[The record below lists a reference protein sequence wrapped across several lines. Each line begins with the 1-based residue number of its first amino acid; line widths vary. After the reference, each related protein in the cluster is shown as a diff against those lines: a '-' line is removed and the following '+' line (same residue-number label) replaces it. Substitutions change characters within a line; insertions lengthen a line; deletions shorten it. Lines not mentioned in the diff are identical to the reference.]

1 MNKERDWHMILEHI
15 TQTIAENTS
24 EIIGFPIIITDDKG
38 NIIGSSDRSRLG
50 TLHKASLEVLKKN
63 QDICYEIEDV
73 KRFENVLPGVAT
85 PIFLNNKPIGVL
97 GIVGIP
103 NVVKKYVQLVKS
115 YVEMMCHES
124 FKKETIVL
132 ESKTLDTLVQ
142 FLLYSNNNEETDHII
157 RYGKMLGYNL
167 DLDRICIIIE
177 IDLLSIHLPSQ
188 EDKFNKFSFQYF
200 QKELIE
206 QVKYL
211 FVDNKEDII
220 SLLNLEQF
228 IILKSVYSNDQD
240 TFLKAIESKTQK
252 LNQFLKKKHNL
263 SAAIALGNIQN
274 GFNGIKESYENAVRT
289 LNIGKKNN
297 ILPKI
302 YNYNDWDIT
311 LELLTSELTPYILD
325 KLTNNLS
332 ALINHSNYATLSAT
346 FMAYCKCNMNLSET
360 ARSLFIH
367 RNSLVYRLEKIAEL
381 SCLNLSKFEHCLLLF
396 IAIKND

>member
-1 MNKERDWHMILEHI
+1 MNKKGDKQMILEHI

-24 EIIGFPIIITDDKG
+24 EIIGYPIIITDEKG

-50 TLHKASLEVLKKN
+50 SLHKASLDVLKKN
-63 QDICYEIEDV
+63 QDICYEMEDV
-73 KRFENVLPGVAT
+73 KTLENVLPGVAT
-85 PIFLNNKPIGVL
+85 PIFLNNKSIGVL

-103 NVVKKYVQLVKS
+103 SVVKKYVQLVKNH
-115 YVEMMCHES
+115 VEMMCHES
-124 FKKETIVL
+124 FKKETNVL

-142 FLLYSNNNEETDHII
+142 FLLYSNINEDTDHII

-167 DLDRICIIIE
+167 ELYRICIIIE
-177 IDLLSIHLPSQ
+177 IDLLSLHLPSQ
-188 EDKFNKFSFQYF
+188 EDGFDKFSFQYF

-211 FVDNKEDII
+211 FVDNKEDIM

-228 IILKSVYSNDQD
+228 IILKSVNSNDQG
-240 TFLKAIESKTQK
+240 TIMKAIESKTQK

-263 SAAIALGNIQN
+263 SAAIALGNIKN
-274 GFNGIKESYENAVRT
+274 GVNGIKESYENAVRT

-297 ILPKI
+297 LLPKI

-325 KLTNNLS
+325 KLNNNLS

-381 SCLNLSKFEHCLLLF
+381 SSLNLSKFEHCLLLF